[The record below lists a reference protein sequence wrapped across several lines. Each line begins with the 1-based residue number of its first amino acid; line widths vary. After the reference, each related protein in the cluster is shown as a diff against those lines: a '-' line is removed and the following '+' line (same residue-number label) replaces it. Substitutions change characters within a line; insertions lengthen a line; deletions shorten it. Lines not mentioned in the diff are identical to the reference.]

1 MPFADNLF
9 EGFVLT
15 FVFSAIPDGT
25 AALREMQ
32 RVLCPKD
39 LLAPIDAD
47 EPSDGNVPQRKEYGA
62 FHSLRMMVA
71 RKQ

>member
-1 MPFADNLF
+1 MPFADNVF
-9 EGFVLT
+9 EGFGLI

-32 RVLCPKD
+32 RVLRPKD

-47 EPSDGNVPQRKEYGA
+47 EPSDGNVP
-62 FHSLRMMVA
+62 SA
-71 RKQ
+71 RNTARATPLV